1 MGSSNCSVAHENDPN
16 FEVFDLDQEPQ
27 NIGPSTLASQVEVFD
42 LEPEVDVGLGPVSL
56 ESGFGWE
63 HDNIEQ
69 GIWFN
74 VDFGI
79 GVDDVNEEE
88 EPRDLEDNTDS
99 SNNSIYY
106 SDHSYHESDDDGLYE
121 AFVDKE
127 VEFFG
132 VPLSNEKMTVVDN
145 ESLLSDEDSKHDSE
159 NSLYSSSDEV
169 NETDM
174 EDPRFKLG
182 MFFSTT
188 KDFKTTIKEHAIKH
202 QRNVK
207 LVKNDQ
213 RRVRARCEVPCEWE
227 VYIVK
232 VMAESTYQVRTYTS
246 THTCTK
252 TCSNRNVTSTIIAR
266 RYMEDLRTNPW
277 IPITAFKAR
286 VRKEMKCDVSKSQLY
301 RAKRKATKLIYGSDL
316 EQYGRLWDYCE
327 ELRRFN
333 PSSTVV
339 MDAPLDE
346 ESGQPMFNRLY
357 IFLAAPK
364 TGFLNGC
371 RKIVGL
377 DGCHLKREYTGQL
390 LTAVGVDPI
399 NAMYPMAYSVV
410 ETESKDTWTWFLHY

>member
-1 MGSSNCSVAHENDPN
+1 
-16 FEVFDLDQEPQ
+16 
-27 NIGPSTLASQVEVFD
+27 
-42 LEPEVDVGLGPVSL
+42 
-56 ESGFGWE
+56 
-63 HDNIEQ
+63 
-69 GIWFN
+69 
-74 VDFGI
+74 
-79 GVDDVNEEE
+79 
-88 EPRDLEDNTDS
+88 
-99 SNNSIYY
+99 
-106 SDHSYHESDDDGLYE
+106 
-121 AFVDKE
+121 
-127 VEFFG
+127 
-132 VPLSNEKMTVVDN
+132 
-145 ESLLSDEDSKHDSE
+145 
-159 NSLYSSSDEV
+159 
-169 NETDM
+169 
-174 EDPRFKLG
+174 

-252 TCSNRNVTSTIIAR
+252 TYSKRNVTSTIIAR

-357 IFLAAPK
+357 IFLASPK

>member
-27 NIGPSTLASQVEVFD
+27 NIGPSTLASQVKVFD
-42 LEPEVDVGLGPVSL
+42 LELEVDVGLGPVSL

-63 HDNIEQ
+63 HDNMER
-69 GIWFN
+69 GIRFN

-99 SNNSIYY
+99 SSDSIYY

-121 AFVDKE
+121 AFVDE
-127 VEFFG
+127 ELEFVG
-132 VPLSNEKMTVVDN
+132 VPLNNEKMAVVDD
-145 ESLLSDEDSKHDSE
+145 ESLLSDEDSKYNSE
-159 NSLYSSSDEV
+159 NSFYSSSDEE
-169 NETDM
+169 NEGRRKTPFKKFRPETNM

-182 MFFSTT
+182 MIFSTT
-188 KDFKTTIKEHAIKH
+188 KDFKTTIKEHEIKQ

-213 RRVRARCEVPCEWE
+213 RRVRARCEAPCEWE

-232 VMAESTYQVRTYTS
+232 VMAESTYQGRTYTS

-252 TCSNRNVTSTIIAR
+252 TYSNTNVTSTIIAR

-286 VRKEMKCDVSKSQLY
+286 LRKEMKCDVSKSQLY
-301 RAKRKATKLIYGSDL
+301 RAKRKAAKLIYGSYL
-316 EQYGRLWDYCE
+316 EQCGRL
-327 ELRRFN
+327 
-333 PSSTVV
+333 
-339 MDAPLDE
+339 
-346 ESGQPMFNRLY
+346 
-357 IFLAAPK
+357 
-364 TGFLNGC
+364 
-371 RKIVGL
+371 
-377 DGCHLKREYTGQL
+377 
-390 LTAVGVDPI
+390 
-399 NAMYPMAYSVV
+399 
-410 ETESKDTWTWFLHY
+410 